1 MEPGEKTLID
11 TAIKQHCDNTA
22 EIIRSAFLHHFG
34 FPITDVRDGENLE
47 HLIPVNTKGV
57 ESYRYRGETF
67 LYIAQT
73 KEIQVDPYKEKPEWP
88 QFTVT
93 TKYIEV

>member
-1 MEPGEKTLID
+1 MEPVEKTLID
-11 TAIKQHCDNTA
+11 TAIKQHCNSTA

-47 HLIPVNTKGV
+47 LLSSVKGV

-67 LYIAQT
+67 LYIEQT
-73 KEIQVDPYKEKPEWP
+73 EIRVDPYKEKPEWP

-93 TKYIEV
+93 TKYIAVL